1 MLKILPISRYKEYSC
16 KHKKGPFHLINR
28 WIRQRVQGFTGPPI
42 VWMHI
47 EWALLTAVSQA
58 LRLTPLDSRGA
69 RHHPWRP
76 GVKTGMQVLC
86 CFPVVVACLRFLL
99 LKYIILTYFESL
111 CQQNSN
117 QSIVLAS
124 RKRLT
129 SKKGSPMYLCS
140 FTGAHWSHVSFLWVP
155 VLILLKA
162 KCGCVCNRYSY
173 FKSILQRKK
182 NEENVCLLHL
192 YWRI

>member
-1 MLKILPISRYKEYSC
+1 M
-16 KHKKGPFHLINR
+16 
-28 WIRQRVQGFTGPPI
+28 W
-42 VWMHI
+42 
-47 EWALLTAVSQA
+47 
-58 LRLTPLDSRGA
+58 PLDCCVPGSAFDPLGQSWGPAPPLEA
-69 RHHPWRP
+69 RNEDRYASP
-76 GVKTGMQVLC
+76 VLLC
-86 CFPVVVACLRFLL
+86 YGGCMSSLQNFFEKFLL
-99 LKYIILTYFESL
+99 LNYIILTYFESL

-129 SKKGSPMYLCS
+129 SKKGSPMNLCS
-140 FTGAHWSHVSFLWVP
+140 FTGAHWRHVSFLWVP

-182 NEENVCLLHL
+182 K
-192 YWRI
+192 